1 MKVTRTIVSLAAAA
15 VLTLSAC
22 GGDDTTTEQGSDDVP
37 AVDAEDAG
45 ADDAAG
51 DEAAGDDAAAEAP
64 APDDEAGAGGGTDLG
79 AESPEN
85 SVSAPIDQFIASN
98 EGGQRMP
105 QEALTSATAM
115 EALETMEIEPAECKE
130 LSRKTAE
137 LQSVDGAER
146 DGGMVLDETTGL
158 AKTVL
163 ITKYADAAA
172 AEEVYA
178 AQLEVVEKCGEL
190 TIGQGGQN
198 MKMTQEGEETSIDGA
213 SKALNHSSS
222 TELGGTM
229 QITWGSV
236 AIKDEYVVTASA
248 SGAEGSASTD
258 DTQAL
263 AAEMIAALG

>member
-51 DEAAGDDAAAEAP
+51 DEAASDDAEAP
-64 APDDEAGAGGGTDLG
+64 AQDDAAGAGDGTDLG

-85 SVSAPIDQFIASN
+85 SVSAPIEQFIASN

-137 LQSVDGAER
+137 LQSVDDAER

-198 MKMTQEGEETSIDGA
+198 MTMTQEGEETSIDGA

-222 TELGGTM
+222 TDLGGST
-229 QITWGSV
+229 QFTWGSV

-248 SGAEGSASTD
+248 SGAEGAASTD